1 MLGRKPIC
9 EPAAANIPGN
19 WGKGSQS
26 SGGSGQPTIH
36 CNLPFVILAW
46 TYSLKWVHH
55 PSVQFSSVQLL
66 NCLWP
71 FANPWTAAHQGSLF
85 ITNSQSLPK
94 LMSIEWVMSSR
105 PTHPLMSLSPPAFN
119 LAQHQGLFQWV
130 SFFCIR
136 WPKYWSF
143 NISPSNGYSGLISF
157 RMDWL
162 ELLAV

>member
-71 FANPWTAAHQGSLF
+71 FATPGLQHTRAPCSSPIPRVYPNSCPLSGWCHPDQLILWCPCLPLPSILPSIRVFSNESVFLHQVAKVLEF
-85 ITNSQSLPK
+85 Q
-94 LMSIEWVMSSR
+94 V
-105 PTHPLMSLSPPAFN
+105 
-119 LAQHQGLFQWV
+119 QHQSFQRI
-130 SFFCIR
+130 FMTDF
-136 WPKYWSF
+136 
-143 NISPSNGYSGLISF
+143 L
-157 RMDWL
+157 
-162 ELLAV
+162 